1 MLAGG
6 LDTEWI
12 WRATIAGNLG
22 LKAERAMCVV
32 GYFGGGDVGVDG
44 VEAPA
49 LNVDVEEVLRR
60 RGIRICDRVREGTQ
74 FYESVEEYDAVLAS
88 HCRL

>member
-1 MLAGG
+1 
-6 LDTEWI
+6 
-12 WRATIAGNLG
+12 
-22 LKAERAMCVV
+22 MCVV